1 MSQASISR
9 PHGIVK
15 WRCLLD
21 TPVLF
26 TSQAR
31 IAGRRGI
38 VKWRSLFH
46 VEVLFT
52 VGFLASRSTRIRN
65 HSTQRPHFGNRA
77 ARKKQKTKMWR
88 QAPDATL
95 RTRQDATRARGN
107 PQPFTAPPFALITRL
122 HTVRKFAAKQLFF
135 F

>member
-21 TPVLF
+21 TPVPF

-38 VKWRSLFH
+38 AKWISLVN
-46 VEVLFT
+46 VEVLFAG
-52 VGFLASRSTRIRN
+52 GFLASRSKITRN
-65 HSTQRPHFGNRA
+65 HSAKA
-77 ARKKQKTKMWR
+77 ARKGPTLGTARHTNTQSHRHADTQARRYTDTKT
-88 QAPDATL
+88 
-95 RTRQDATRARGN
+95 
-107 PQPFTAPPFALITRL
+107 
-122 HTVRKFAAKQLFF
+122 HEH
-135 F
+135 